1 MPTAAVATHT
11 RFEYILFATDFSD
24 AAAQAIPYV
33 KNIAKHYQSNIVA
46 LHVRPPLVNPM
57 TQLSTWP
64 IDVEAVRNMDADFRQ
79 ELNRAF
85 AGYRAEIV
93 VQEGEVGPAVE
104 AAIDTHHVDLLVMGT
119 RGRTG
124 LGKLLLG
131 SIAEEIFRNVTCP
144 VLTVGPH
151 ASQRGRY
158 GEFRE
163 ILYATDFGPESEK
176 VAGYALSLAQEF
188 QARLVLL
195 HVITEPKPGEL
206 IVWSDVEESAKKV
219 LRRLVPEAAEPWCKA
234 EFFVERGDAAERILD
249 LANLRESDLIILG
262 AQAET
267 GVRGAATHLPIA
279 IAHRIVSR
287 ASCPVLTVRH
297 G

>member
-11 RFEYILFATDFSD
+11 RFENILFATDFSD
-24 AAAQAIPYV
+24 AAAQAVPYV
-33 KNIAKHYQSNIVA
+33 KHIAKHYQSNIVA

-64 IDVEAVRNMDADFRQ
+64 IDVEAVRNMDADFRK

-85 AGYRAEIV
+85 AGCRAEIV
-93 VQEGEVGPAVE
+93 IQEGEVVPAVE

-124 LGKLLLG
+124 LGKLLMG
-131 SIAEEIFRNVTCP
+131 SIAEDIFRNVTCP

-151 ASQRGRY
+151 ALERGRH

-163 ILYATDFGPESEK
+163 ILYATDFSSESGK
-176 VAGYALSLAQEF
+176 VAAYALSLAREF

-206 IVWSDVEESAKKV
+206 VVWSDVEKSAKKV
-219 LRRLVPEAAEPWCKA
+219 LRSLVPDEAEAWCKA

-262 AQAET
+262 TQAET
-267 GVRGAATHLPIA
+267 GMRGAATNLPIA

-297 G
+297 S

>member
-1 MPTAAVATHT
+1 MPTAAVATRT
-11 RFEYILFATDFSD
+11 RLENILFATDFSD

-33 KNIAKHYQSNIVA
+33 KNIAEHYQSNIVA

-64 IDVEAVRNMDADFRQ
+64 IDVEAVRDMDADFRK

-93 VQEGEVGPAVE
+93 IQEGEVVPAVE
-104 AAIDTHHVDLLVMGT
+104 AATDTHHVDLLVMGT

-124 LGKLLLG
+124 IGKLFMG
-131 SIAEEIFRNVTCP
+131 SIAEDIFRNVTCP

-151 ASQRGRY
+151 ASQRGRH

-163 ILYATDFGPESEK
+163 ILYATDFSPESEK

-206 IVWSDVEESAKKV
+206 IVWSDVQESAKKL
-219 LRRLVPEAAEPWCKA
+219 LRSLVPEAAEPWCKA

-262 AQAET
+262 TQVET
-267 GVRGAATHLPIA
+267 GMRGAATHLPIA

-297 G
+297 R

>member
-11 RFEYILFATDFSD
+11 RFENILFATDFSD
-24 AAAQAIPYV
+24 AAAQAVPYV
-33 KNIAKHYQSNIVA
+33 KHIAKHYQSNIVA

-64 IDVEAVRNMDADFRQ
+64 IDVEAVRNMDADFRK

-85 AGYRAEIV
+85 AGCRAEIV
-93 VQEGEVGPAVE
+93 IQEGEVVPAVE

-124 LGKLLLG
+124 LGKLLMG
-131 SIAEEIFRNVTCP
+131 SIAEDIFRNVTCP

-151 ASQRGRY
+151 ALERGRH

-163 ILYATDFGPESEK
+163 ILYATDFSSESGK
-176 VAGYALSLAQEF
+176 VAAYALSLAREF

-206 IVWSDVEESAKKV
+206 VVWSDVEKSAKKV
-219 LRRLVPEAAEPWCKA
+219 LRSLVPDEAEAWCKA

-249 LANLRESDLIILG
+249 LANLRESDLIVLG
-262 AQAET
+262 TQAET
-267 GVRGAATHLPIA
+267 GMRGAATHLPIA

-297 G
+297 S